1 MNVRNCKKCGK
12 LFNYVAGAPVCP
24 ACKDALEEKFQ
35 EVKKY
40 VQDNKGATIHDVSE
54 ECEVD
59 AQQVRQWVR
68 EERLEFSSDGGVTG
82 INCEKCGKAISTGR
96 FCDKC
101 KAELTNNLSS
111 VLPKQQK
118 ENRTK
123 KDPKDNPKMRFLQ

>member
-123 KDPKDNPKMRFLQ
+123 KDPKENPKMRFLQ